1 MTDDKSFLETQRAHQ
16 REGILSQRRSIIA
29 ALRSFRISHPTRI
42 GRDHRIVLGE
52 CRHDFSPFVPGLRP
66 TVKQH
71 HRKSL
76 TANDIMET
84 DPIDL
89 CCLMSKKR
97 L

>member
-1 MTDDKSFLETQRAHQ
+1 MTDEENLLETQRAYQ
-16 REGILSQRRSIIA
+16 REGILSQRRGIIA
-29 ALRSFRISHPTRI
+29 AFRSLRIAHPTRI
-42 GRDHRIVLGE
+42 GRDHRIFLGE

-66 TVKQH
+66 AVEQH

-89 CCLMSKKR
+89 CCLMSKER